1 MAVTYEKIATTT
13 LSTATASV
21 NFTSITG
28 AYTDIVLVAILGCS
42 SGGQRAFWRVNG
54 SSASDYGKIYVL
66 GDGSSAGTSESS
78 GETESYIFDGIAVST
93 TLKGTL
99 IQHYQNYSNTN
110 MFKQVLSRCNNPSSG
125 TMIVGGVWRQ
135 NDAITSIYL
144 SPSSSTNWITGST
157 FTLYGILAA

>member
-1 MAVTYEKIATTT
+1 MAVTYEKIATQT
-13 LSTATASV
+13 LGSAAASV
-21 NFTSITG
+21 TFSSISG

-42 SGGQRAFWRVNG
+42 AGGNRAYWRVNG
-54 SSASDYGKIYVL
+54 SSASDYGKIYLL
-66 GDGSSAGTSESS
+66 GDGTQAATSESA

-110 MFKQVLSRCNNPSSG
+110 MFKQVLSRCSNPGSG
-125 TMIVGGVWRQ
+125 TMMVGGVWRQ
-135 NDAITSIYL
+135 NTAITSIVFTPTG
-144 SPSSSTNWITGST
+144 SANWITGST